1 MGRGRFP
8 VRSLLAAIRFL
19 TRLPVPAENLTER
32 EIGRSAVLFPVVG
45 LLIGGILLGL
55 YRLFGLL
62 FPAPVA
68 RLLVL
73 VSLVAV
79 SGAFHLDGLAD
90 TVDGLYGGRD
100 REQALRIMRDPH
112 IGAMGVVAIVAVLLL
127 KTAALVSLSE
137 AFFNKGI
144 LVMPVAGR
152 GAMVAALMLPYARD
166 EGLGRV
172 FARHRSR
179 TDPIVAAVLVFG
191 LAIYAL
197 GPAGLWAVL
206 GALAA
211 AAGVLGIAWRRI
223 RGVTGDVCGAVSEV
237 AECAF
242 LLALLAS
249 WAGGAHSAPVPY

>member
-1 MGRGRFP
+1 MLLL
-8 VRSLLAAIRFL
+8 RSLLAAVRFL
-19 TRLPVPAENLTER
+19 TLLPVPGREITER

-45 LLIGGILLGL
+45 VLIGGILLGL
-55 YRLFGLL
+55 YRFFGTV
-62 FPAPVA
+62 FPVPVA

-79 SGAFHLDGLAD
+79 SGALHLDGLAD

-112 IGAMGVVAIVAVLLL
+112 IGAIGAVAIVAILLL
-127 KTAALVSLSE
+127 KAAAVVSLPE
-137 AFFNKGI
+137 TVFGMGI

-172 FARHRSR
+172 FARHRLR
-179 TDPIVAAVLVFG
+179 TDPVVAAVLVFG
-191 LAIYAL
+191 AAMYAL
-197 GPAGLWAVL
+197 GTAGLWAVL
-206 GALAA
+206 GSLAA
-211 AAGVLGIAWRRI
+211 GGGVAGIAWLRI
-223 RGVTGDVCGAVSEV
+223 RGVTGDVCGAVNEA

-242 LLALLAS
+242 LLVLLAAS
-249 WAGGAHSAPVPY
+249 PGLLPSP